1 MDATQRIAI
10 NAGLGFF
17 LAGGLALL
25 LGESAEVAA
34 VYGVVAAAGF
44 ALGIWLLGRFED
56 RRID

>member
-17 LAGGLALL
+17 LAAALAVLF
-25 LGESAEVAA
+25 GESIEIAVLYGVIAAA
-34 VYGVVAAAGF
+34 VF

-56 RRID
+56 RRTA